1 MTPSRPALTGLPDDV
16 IAYIASLE
24 ERVEQLAAQSEA
36 RSSRTA
42 RMATVERDEEEE
54 GDDTL
59 AEPNEPPTTIN
70 VITISAQGYA
80 KRTPRHL
87 YGRQRRGGMGVFDLE
102 TSANDAPAFLI
113 VADQADSLV
122 LLTDQGRAFRT
133 SVAELPELPVRARG
147 QALLDKLPLRADER
161 LRIAAPDQAG
171 AYLCLVSERGQ
182 VRRIA
187 AQFLGRNLNPG
198 AILHDVKEGGPPA
211 AACWSSG
218 SDDLVIVTREGRAI
232 RFPERQVPVR
242 GCLGLRVEPG
252 DRVTGVV
259 AQKPEGAIFTLAA
272 DGKGAV
278 RFLETFA
285 ANKAPG
291 SGGKALMKTDDLI
304 AALPA
309 GPTIDL
315 FAISRLG
322 KIIRFRADDV
332 PPKEGPVQGVNCM
345 ALRADTC
352 VAATACIVAA

>member
-1 MTPSRPALTGLPDDV
+1 MTPSRPDLTGLPDDV

-161 LRIAAPDQAG
+161 LRIAAPD
-171 AYLCLVSERGQ
+171 
-182 VRRIA
+182 
-187 AQFLGRNLNPG
+187 
-198 AILHDVKEGGPPA
+198 
-211 AACWSSG
+211 
-218 SDDLVIVTREGRAI
+218 
-232 RFPERQVPVR
+232 
-242 GCLGLRVEPG
+242 
-252 DRVTGVV
+252 
-259 AQKPEGAIFTLAA
+259 
-272 DGKGAV
+272 
-278 RFLETFA
+278 
-285 ANKAPG
+285 
-291 SGGKALMKTDDLI
+291 
-304 AALPA
+304 
-309 GPTIDL
+309 
-315 FAISRLG
+315 
-322 KIIRFRADDV
+322 
-332 PPKEGPVQGVNCM
+332 
-345 ALRADTC
+345 
-352 VAATACIVAA
+352 